1 MEQEGGVM
9 DYALSII
16 IKNPHDEAPLKPT
29 LYHGDDPLRITHKY
43 DDQCTV
49 GFMLDTY
56 ENKYGQYI
64 AMRREEADDEAL
76 KEAVQ
81 LIFEMA
87 MNVKN
92 TLEKKG

>member
-1 MEQEGGVM
+1 M

-16 IKNPHDEAPLKPT
+16 IKWPRDGAPLKPT
-29 LYHGDDPLRITHKY
+29 LMPGDIRDNGLV
-43 DDQCTV
+43 DMCTV
-49 GFMLDTY
+49 AYRLETE
-56 ENKYGQYI
+56 ENTYGQSI
-64 AMRREEADDEAL
+64 AMQRDEADDEAL